1 MVYYTNITFWLDHS
15 RFELF
20 IIIYLVK
27 SNTMIAAILHRR
39 DIHDRMSTKNALHI
53 GTVELNN
60 SEFQSTVFYK
70 MFTKCRAF

>member
-39 DIHDRMSTKNALHI
+39 DIYDRMSTKDALHI
-53 GTVELNN
+53 GTRGLNN

-70 MFTKCRAF
+70 MFNKCRAF